1 MRKKSSFKYFVL
13 IGPTGKQAGR
23 KDQHKIALQLVAIEL
38 TKKGEGGGI
47 IDGLLPRSAREKRVL
62 KGLVSRGYKV
72 KKVKKRIT
80 FRKDVRDAVL
90 NDVMIAQLAVRYES
104 ARGHSRR
111 AMSAAIQ
118 DFSNW
123 VCEKLSDPKSNQIK
137 QIVGAAHPELLNM
150 TRPDWWKKQ
159 LNQRVK

>member
-90 NDVMIAQLAVRYES
+90 NDVIIAQLAVRYES

-111 AMSAAIQ
+111 AMSAVIQ

>member
-111 AMSAAIQ
+111 AMSAVIQ

>member
-23 KDQHKIALQLVAIEL
+23 KDQHQIALQLVAIEL

-111 AMSAAIQ
+111 AMSAVIQ

>member
-1 MRKKSSFKYFVL
+1 MTKKSSFKYFVL
-13 IGPTGKQAGR
+13 VGPTGKQAGR
-23 KDQHKIALQLVAIEL
+23 KDQHKIALQLMAIEL

-47 IDGLLPRSAREKRVL
+47 IDGLLPRLAREKRVL

-72 KKVKKRIT
+72 KKVTKRIT

-111 AMSAAIQ
+111 AMSAVNQ
-118 DFSNW
+118 DFSKW

-137 QIVGAAHPELLNM
+137 QIVGAVHPELLNM

-159 LNQRVK
+159 LNHRVK